1 MCCGLRFVLI
11 ALLEPV
17 QLCHMNSNGIWVG
30 KGTRATLGVVEDG
43 FALSETAS
51 DHWMRGYK
59 YMLRVRHTRAHGP
72 ASSPP
77 HPLPRRS
84 FGKRCTCRT
93 KHRWCSP
100 SHGKSTSTPATPF
113 VRSQPSGSE
122 R

>member
-59 YMLRVRHTRAHGP
+59 YMLRVRHTRAHGS

-77 HPLPRRS
+77 HPFCRAGVSASAVRARRNVGGARPVMANLPQLPELRS
-84 FGKRCTCRT
+84 
-93 KHRWCSP
+93 
-100 SHGKSTSTPATPF
+100 
-113 VRSQPSGSE
+113 
-122 R
+122 